1 MRIGLLPLDER
12 PVNTRL
18 PQQVGA
24 VAGAVVSLPPEHLL
38 SARKRPAD
46 TAALTR
52 WLEGA
57 PVGEQPA
64 DALVVSLD
72 MLGFGGLIA
81 SRTSNDPAASV
92 LGRWETLRRVRRGS
106 PGCAIH
112 GVSLVTRAP
121 NSYDSDEEP
130 DYWQEI
136 GADLHRLG
144 GALHRDYLDE
154 RDGLLESASELRGRL
169 PGHAVDDFT
178 RRRLRNHTVNLAA
191 LSLACDKILDTLLI
205 TADDTAERSAGSLEQ
220 HWLAH
225 WRDVLAGAGENVL
238 MHPGADEVATVLVAR
253 TVLAALRG
261 EPLRIAV
268 VCAVPGG
275 LDRVAPYENVPL
287 GVGARGHIRAT
298 GSVPVE
304 PDGADLVLV
313 VHPPDKAGGDW
324 AHRHPEV
331 RRADDADVKA
341 TAEAVAS
348 YLGRGAAVAV
358 ADCAYPNGSDPAL
371 LEALSQR
378 LPLASLAGYAGW
390 NTAGNTLGS
399 VIAQGA
405 LFAASRQAG
414 TFDAAAHRRL
424 LLHRLVEDGAYMADA
439 RGRALAAF
447 TDRTRH
453 STLPS
458 DLVQPVT
465 NWIAGNLA
473 DSPASFPGFEGWTVA
488 ASSVRLPWQRTFELD
503 FELTAPDG
511 K

>member
-1 MRIGLLPLDER
+1 MRIGLMPLDER

-24 VAGAVVSLPPEHLL
+24 VAGATVALPPPQAL

-46 TAALTR
+46 TGVLTR
-52 WLEGA
+52 WLEDA
-57 PVGEQPA
+57 PAGPQPA

-72 MLGFGGLIA
+72 MLGYGGLIA
-81 SRTSNDPAASV
+81 SRTGNDPAASV
-92 LGRWETLRRVRRGS
+92 LARWEALRRVRRRS
-106 PGCAIH
+106 PRCGIH

-136 GADLHRLG
+136 GADLHRFG
-144 GALHRDYLDE
+144 GALHRDYLGE
-154 RDGLLESASELRGRL
+154 ENGTLESAGELRGRL
-169 PGHAVDDFT
+169 PVHSVHDFT
-178 RRRLRNHTVNLAA
+178 RRRLRNHTMNLAA
-191 LSLACDKILDTLLI
+191 MSLAAEKILDTLLV

-225 WRDVLAGAGENVL
+225 WHGALAGAGENVL
-238 MHPGADEVATVLVAR
+238 MHPGADEVGAVLVAR
-253 TVLAALRG
+253 TVLSASRSA
-261 EPLRIAV
+261 PLRIAV
-268 VCAVPGG
+268 VCATPGG

-287 GVGARGHIRAT
+287 GTGARGHVRGT
-298 GSVPVE
+298 GSLPGE
-304 PDGADLVLV
+304 PEGADLVVV
-313 VHPPDKAGGDW
+313 VHPPDPAGGDW
-324 AHRHPEV
+324 AHGHPAV
-331 RRADDADVKA
+331 RRADDTEVKA
-341 TAEAVAS
+341 TAETVAA

-371 LEALSQR
+371 LTALSDR
-378 LPLASLAGYAGW
+378 LPLTSLAGYAGW

-414 TFDAAAHRRL
+414 TFDPAAHQRL
-424 LLHRLVEDGAYMADA
+424 LAHRLVEDGAYMADV

-453 STLPS
+453 STLP
-458 DLVQPVT
+458 DQLVGPVT
-465 NWIAGNLA
+465 DWIAGHLA
-473 DSPASFPGFEGWTVA
+473 DSPAAFPGFEGWTVP
-488 ASSVRLPWQRTFELD
+488 ASSVRLPWQRTFEVD
-503 FELTAPDG
+503 FDLAAPDG
-511 K
+511 E